1 MCIGIPMQITE
12 IDYPLGTG
20 EVDGVTRDV
29 NLSLLDPEEVK
40 EGIWVLVHAGFGV
53 SVVDE
58 DYINEAKATIAE
70 IESKTDNLYR
80 TW

>member
-1 MCIGIPMQITE
+1 MQITE